1 MVGRP
6 DCWVIFGVFLHIKQT
21 QFTGS
26 EGRQVCQRSATVW
39 PLLAPS
45 STPESRQMKVLGGQ
59 AETPQ
64 RWSKRWL

>member
-6 DCWVIFGVFLHIKQT
+6 SCRVILGVLLHIKQT

-26 EGRQVCQRSATVW
+26 EGLQVSQRSAAVW
-39 PLLAPS
+39 PLPAPI
-45 STPESRQMKVLGGQ
+45 STPESRQMRALGGQ
-59 AETPQ
+59 AKTPQ